1 MYVKMV
7 MEMLK
12 DVLYYAEIT
21 REENTIVI
29 RIDDVNGLD
38 LDKCIRLDMAVG
50 ILENDEG
57 LKMVPN
63 DETDMKSNFSMA
75 SADFK
80 VYFSFSCNDKNEN

>member
-1 MYVKMV
+1 MYVTMV

-38 LDKCIRLDMAVG
+38 FDKYIRLDMAIG
-50 ILENDEG
+50 ILENEEG
-57 LKMVPN
+57 LKLVLD
-63 DETDMKSNFSMA
+63 DETDMKSNFSMV
-75 SADFK
+75 SADYK
-80 VYFSFSCNDKNEN
+80 VYFSFSYNDKNEN

>member
-29 RIDDVNGLD
+29 RIDDVSGLD
-38 LDKCIRLDMAVG
+38 FDKYIRLDMAVG
-50 ILENDEG
+50 ILENEQE
-57 LKMVPN
+57 LKLVLD
-63 DETDMKSNFSMA
+63 DETDMKSNFSMV
-75 SADFK
+75 SSDFK
-80 VYFSFSCNDKNEN
+80 VYFSFSCNDKK

>member
-21 REENTIVI
+21 REGNTITV

-38 LDKCIRLDMAVG
+38 WDNRIRLDMVVG

-63 DETDMKSNFSMA
+63 DETDMKSNFSMM
-75 SADFK
+75 SADYK

>member
-38 LDKCIRLDMAVG
+38 F
-50 ILENDEG
+50 E
-57 LKMVPN
+57 
-63 DETDMKSNFSMA
+63 F
-75 SADFK
+75 
-80 VYFSFSCNDKNEN
+80 

>member
-38 LDKCIRLDMAVG
+38 LDKRIRLDMVVG

-57 LKMVPN
+57 LKMVPD
-63 DETDMKSNFSMA
+63 DETDMKSNFSMV
-75 SADFK
+75 SADYK
-80 VYFSFSCNDKNEN
+80 IYFSFSCNDKNEN

>member
-38 LDKCIRLDMAVG
+38 FDKCIRLDMAVG
-50 ILENDEG
+50 ILENDEE
-57 LKMVPN
+57 LKMVPDN
-63 DETDMKSNFSMA
+63 KTDIKSNFLMISP
-75 SADFK
+75 DFN

>member
-1 MYVKMV
+1 MYVKMI

-75 SADFK
+75 STDYK